1 VLKQRVITAVILA
14 PIVIGGLFFLP
25 PLGFAVFTALV
36 LAVAGWEWGNL
47 SGVTA
52 PVQRWLCA
60 ALVLALM
67 VVSYS
72 LPVEPV
78 LWVAVLWWALAWFLV
93 ASYPQRTHL
102 WAGGWTRLLMGV
114 PVLVGA
120 WLGLNHLRTGELS
133 LGQADNNLL
142 LILYTFV
149 IVWAADI
156 GAYFSGRAFGRR
168 KLAPSVSP
176 GKSWAGVYGGLAL
189 VLVLACVIAWLVD
202 AGPAAAAGFVL
213 VSLVT
218 AAVSIIGD
226 LFISMLK
233 RHRGIKDSSQL
244 LPGHGGIM
252 DRIDSLVAAIPVMA
266 FCFTLAGWLVPA
278 G

>member
-1 VLKQRVITAVILA
+1 MLKQRVITAVILA
-14 PIVIGGLFFLP
+14 PIVVGGLFFLP
-25 PLGFAVFTALV
+25 PAGFAVFTALV
-36 LAVAGWEWGNL
+36 LAIAGWEWANL
-47 SGVTA
+47 AGITDSGR
-52 PVQRWLCA
+52 RWLCA
-60 ALVLALM
+60 ALVLLLM
-67 VVSYS
+67 GGSYS

-78 LWVAVLWWALAWFLV
+78 LWVAVIWWALAWFLV
-93 ASYPQRTHL
+93 ASYPERTGI
-102 WAGGWTRLLMGV
+102 WAQPWIRLLMGV

-120 WLGLNHLRTGELS
+120 WLGLNHLRTGELA

-149 IVWAADI
+149 VVWVADI

-176 GKSWAGVYGGLAL
+176 GKSWAGVYGGLTL
-189 VLVLACVIAWLVD
+189 VLLLACVIAWWID
-202 AGPAAAAGFVL
+202 AGIAPAVGFVL
-213 VSLVT
+213 VSLLT
-218 AAVSIIGD
+218 ASVSIVGD

-252 DRIDSLVAAIPVMA
+252 DRVDSLVAAIPVLA

-278 G
+278 A